1 MPCPSIPSAASGAA
15 AMTNESNPRRRQ
27 QLREAQLRQLTRGY
41 DTAERIL
48 VPRHLLDANEGHEN
62 TPAAPH
68 ETTEPAVEAS
78 PADAPCV
85 ATNPKQSGDR
95 EPTLRLF
102 DPEAVHRRSKP
113 A

>member
-1 MPCPSIPSAASGAA
+1 
-15 AMTNESNPRRRQ
+15 MTNESSPRWRQ
-27 QLREAQLRQLTRGY
+27 QWREAQLRQLTRGY

-68 ETTEPAVEAS
+68 DTTEPAVEAS

-102 DPEAVHRRSKP
+102 VPESVQEEVGRRVVKEGVRTW
-113 A
+113 